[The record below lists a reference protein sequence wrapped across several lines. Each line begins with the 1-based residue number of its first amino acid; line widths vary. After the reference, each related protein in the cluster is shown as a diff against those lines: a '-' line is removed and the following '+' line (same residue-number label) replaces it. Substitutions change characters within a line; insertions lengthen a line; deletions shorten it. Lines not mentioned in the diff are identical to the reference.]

1 MRSEPG
7 SCTHTLYT
15 CNLDLKR
22 CQKYKFMF
30 KYSTGLNKG
39 TAVRLAESIP
49 LCRDNFKFSLKMN
62 TMSAQPGAF
71 QDLEEE
77 TGNHLEEML

>member
-1 MRSEPG
+1 
-7 SCTHTLYT
+7 
-15 CNLDLKR
+15 
-22 CQKYKFMF
+22 MF

-77 TGNHLEEML
+77 TGNHLEETIFFFKIWGLGLIKLEGAN